1 MSLSLP
7 SQLASAA
14 GRWAAA
20 AASQLAGP
28 RLSILIFHRVLP
40 KPDPLFPNEPDAQRF
55 ERLMALVARS
65 FDVLPLDQAVQ
76 QLAQGQLPPRA
87 LAITF
92 DDGYADNHD
101 VALPIL
107 QRFGL
112 PATVY
117 VSTGFL
123 DGGRMWNDSVIE
135 CLRHTQ
141 REQLDLAAW
150 GLSTLPCVTATQ
162 RRAAIDALLPIIKYK
177 APPEREV
184 DIQRLHALCGAP
196 ELSNRLMMQSDD
208 VRALHRAGLGI
219 GAHTVHHPIL
229 CSLPDDQAEQEI
241 KQSRDRLQDI
251 VQSPVTQFAYPNG
264 KHGRDYDDRH
274 AAMCRKLG
282 FAAAVATTQ
291 GVSRTGDDLFH
302 LRRFTPWQAEDLR
315 WSTALVMHHV
325 RG

>member
-1 MSLSLP
+1 VPLSFGGR
-7 SQLASAA
+7 AAATA
-14 GRWAAA
+14 GRWATQV
-20 AASQLAGP
+20 ASQVGGP
-28 RLSILIFHRVLP
+28 RLSILIFHRVLSQ
-40 KPDPLFPNEPDAQRF
+40 PDPLFPGEFDAARF
-55 ERLMALVARS
+55 ELLMAGVAKS

-76 QLAQGQLPPRA
+76 KLAGGDLPARA

-101 VALPIL
+101 IALPIL
-107 QRFGL
+107 QRLGL
-112 PATVY
+112 TATVY

-141 REQLDLAAW
+141 RDALDLSAW
-150 GLSTLPCVTATQ
+150 GLGKLPTTTALQ
-162 RRAAIDALLPIIKYK
+162 RRAAIEALLPIIKYK
-177 APPEREV
+177 APAER
-184 DIQRLHALCGAP
+184 DIDIKRLHKLCGEP
-196 ELSNRLMMQSDD
+196 DLSNRLMMRSDD
-208 VRALHRAGLGI
+208 VRALHRAGIGI

-229 CSLPDDQAEQEI
+229 CSLPDAQAEQEI
-241 KQSRDRLQDI
+241 ARSRERLQDI
-251 VQSPVTQFAYPNG
+251 VQAPVTQFAYPNG

-282 FAAAVATTQ
+282 FSAAVATTQ

-302 LRRFTPWQAEDLR
+302 LRRFTPWHQSPTR
-315 WSTALVMHHV
+315 WSAGLVMHHM

>member
-1 MSLSLP
+1 MSLSL
-7 SQLASAA
+7 STQVAGAA
-14 GRWAAA
+14 GRWANAA
-20 AASQLAGP
+20 AARFAGP

-40 KPDPLFPNEPDAQRF
+40 KPDPLFPGEPCAERF

-76 QLAQGQLPPRA
+76 KLAQGQLPPRA

-107 QRFGL
+107 QRLGL
-112 PATVY
+112 TATVY

-141 REQLDLAAW
+141 RDQLDLAAW
-150 GLSTLPCVTATQ
+150 GLPTLPTVSAKQ

-177 APPEREV
+177 APAEREV
-184 DIQRLHALCGAP
+184 EIQRLHKLCGEPA
-196 ELSNRLMMQSDD
+196 LSNCLMMQSDA
-208 VRALHRAGLGI
+208 VRALHRAGIGI

-229 CSLPDDQAEQEI
+229 CSLPDAQAEQEI
-241 KQSRDRLQDI
+241 TQSRDRLQVI
-251 VQSPVTQFAYPNG
+251 VQAPVKHFAYPNG

-282 FAAAVATTQ
+282 FTAAVSTTQ
-291 GVSRTGDDLFH
+291 GVSRAGDDLFH
-302 LRRFTPWQAEDLR
+302 LRRFTPWHMNAMR
-315 WSTALVMHHV
+315 WSAGLVMHHV

>member
-1 MSLSLP
+1 MSLSL
-7 SQLASAA
+7 SKQLASAA
-14 GRWAAA
+14 GRWAVT

-40 KPDPLFPNEPDAQRF
+40 QPDPLFPNEPHADRF

-76 QLAQGQLPPRA
+76 KLAQGQLPPRA
-87 LAITF
+87 LAISF

-107 QRFGL
+107 RRLGL
-112 PATVY
+112 TATVY

-135 CLRHTQ
+135 CLRHT
-141 REQLDLAAW
+141 RCDRLDLSAW
-150 GLSTLPCVTATQ
+150 GLPTLPAVTATQ
-162 RRAAIDALLPIIKYK
+162 RRAAIDALLPVIKYK
-177 APPEREV
+177 APSEREI
-184 DIQRLHALCGAP
+184 DIQRLHVLCGQP
-196 ELSNRLMMQSDD
+196 ELSKCLMMQSDD
-208 VRALHRAGLGI
+208 VRALHRAGFGI

-229 CSLPDDQAEQEI
+229 CSLSDAHAEQEI
-241 KQSRDRLQDI
+241 AQSRDRLQDI
-251 VQSPVTQFAYPNG
+251 LQAPVTQFAYPNG

-274 AAMCRKLG
+274 AAICRKLG

-302 LRRFTPWQAEDLR
+302 LRRFTPWHTDDLR
-315 WSTALVMHHV
+315 WSTGLVMHHV